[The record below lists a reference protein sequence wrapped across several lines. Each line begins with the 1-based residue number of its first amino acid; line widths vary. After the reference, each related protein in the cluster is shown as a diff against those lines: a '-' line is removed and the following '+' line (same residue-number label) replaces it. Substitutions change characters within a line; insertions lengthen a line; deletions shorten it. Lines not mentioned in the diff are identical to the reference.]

1 MTEKQKMLAGELY
14 DPLDAEL
21 AEERRLCRERLREFN
36 ASRESDVAE
45 RARWLRKLI
54 GAETDAWIQPPF
66 YCDYGYNL
74 RLGRKV
80 FFNFNCVVLDVMPV
94 DIGDRVL
101 IGPAVQL
108 YTATHPLD
116 ADERRSGR
124 ELAKPIRIAEDVW
137 IGGGAVICPGV
148 SIGPRAV
155 IAAGAVVTRDVP
167 ADVLVGGNPA
177 RLIRRLRP
185 E

>member
-1 MTEKQKMLAGELY
+1 
-14 DPLDAEL
+14 
-21 AEERRLCRERLREFN
+21 LREFN

-124 ELAKPIRIAEDVW
+124 ELAEPIRIAEDVW